1 MRRCLAISSHQV
13 CLKHAMEM
21 FKYGPWAENRNCVV
35 VKGAFSLLRLTHHP
49 CKHIK
54 FRHPHIQQS
63 AQATMDIALPPI
75 ALAPSP
81 LLLLSW
87 VPIIAPLDHLTGTLT
102 HDPFLASHTHLVDIN
117 ALQSTLHNPPVP
129 LLGALQPTLYVIED
143 SLGILT
149 LIHGV
154 ALLVQ
159 CLSPLPLTIHCL
171 QLTLPHS

>member
-13 CLKHAMEM
+13 CLKHAMEI
-21 FKYGPWAENRNCVV
+21 KYGPWAENGNCVV
-35 VKGAFSLLRLTHHP
+35 VKGAFGLLRLTHHP
-49 CKHIK
+49 SKHIK

-75 ALAPSP
+75 ALAPSH

-102 HDPFLASHTHLVDIN
+102 HDPFLASHAHLVDIK

-143 SLGILT
+143 SLGILA
-149 LIHGV
+149 LVHGME
-154 ALLVQ
+154 LLAQ
-159 CLSPLPLTIHCL
+159 HLSPLALSIHSLTPSPSHR
-171 QLTLPHS
+171 